1 MGQQSLLRK
10 PPSSG
15 PLQSPEGD
23 PTWLDQLAHK
33 LGVTVGAS
41 EPDNLG
47 EGILQGVGAMVPMLP
62 MGKLLKLM
70 RLGKVASEVDELPRA
85 VNMGDQLLR
94 NHSIETE
101 LSPMLKNEFN
111 PKLRSGA
118 NDFEGLPIEEVKKGE
133 KLTSAPTFD
142 VWLEK
147 PKQGAQKRK
156 PK

>member
-111 PKLRSGA
+111 PKLRA
-118 NDFEGLPIEEVKKGE
+118 RRT
-133 KLTSAPTFD
+133 TSRDSRLRKSKRARNSPPLQHLM
-142 VWLEK
+142 WARE
-147 PKQGAQKRK
+147 AQTGCSET
-156 PK
+156 